1 MWVLVSQLHSIHAHG
16 HEETAIEHEHEGHEE
31 DHEEGHEEGHEED
44 HDHKD

>member
-16 HEETAIEHEHEGHEE
+16 HEETAIEQEHE
-31 DHEEGHEEGHEED
+31 DHED

>member
-16 HEETAIEHEHEGHEE
+16 HEETAIEHEHDLDDNHE
-31 DHEEGHEEGHEED
+31 DHED